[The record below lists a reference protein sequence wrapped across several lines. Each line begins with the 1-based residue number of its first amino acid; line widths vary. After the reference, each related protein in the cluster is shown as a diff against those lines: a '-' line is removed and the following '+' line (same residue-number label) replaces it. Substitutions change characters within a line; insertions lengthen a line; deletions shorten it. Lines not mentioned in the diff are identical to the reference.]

1 MGRASLSV
9 KVNTIAGNQ
18 VDCHTGPV
26 SGELSPCKR
35 DYDPFLEH
43 QQPSL
48 RWNYFPRTTACRSSP
63 AQQANMDETTPTP
76 PFPAQDLP
84 ILGDAPT
91 SAPVQLPAPTG
102 ISADEIA
109 LYDRQIRLWGVQAQ
123 EKIRNA
129 NILLI
134 TMKALANEIAKNLVL
149 AGIHSLT
156 IVDHELITAN
166 DLGSQFFISE
176 SDIGT
181 NRAEAAAPQIRK
193 LNPRVSVIVDQT
205 DIRVRGP
212 DYFGAFDV
220 VIATD
225 LHPDS
230 LNIINT
236 ATRINHRP
244 FYAAGVHGFYGFIFS
259 DLIQHDYVVEREKS
273 NRATVLGP
281 ETRTRSVVDVK
292 VKKEGGKNVEMVTK
306 RELYSTWFLASDAAS
321 LPAEF
326 LKSRRRLKAVTP
338 ILSCLR
344 ALWEFLQFNDGRMPS
359 TTEDLKMFTVLA
371 TQKHKA
377 LGLPDETLRS
387 EVLRKFLQNLGSE
400 VAPVTAVLGG
410 QLAQDVI
417 NVLGARQQPIQNMVI
432 FDGDSMEAPSY
443 PLHPEGLLGEALLPL
458 SVGAENGAIMN
469 GILPLNGGFQ
479 PDIIPV

>member
-1 MGRASLSV
+1 MNSA
-9 KVNTIAGNQ
+9 Q
-18 VDCHTGPV
+18 
-26 SGELSPCKR
+26 
-35 DYDPFLEH
+35 
-43 QQPSL
+43 
-48 RWNYFPRTTACRSSP
+48 
-63 AQQANMDETTPTP
+63 QQANIEKLTAQPV
-76 PFPAQDLP
+76 FPAQDLS
-84 ILGDAPT
+84 IHRDAP
-91 SAPVQLPAPTG
+91 APLAEKSQFPAPTG

-129 NILLI
+129 KVLLI
-134 TMKALANEIAKNLVL
+134 SMKALANEIAKNLVL

-156 IVDHELITAN
+156 IVDHELVTAN

-176 SDIGT
+176 PDVGT
-181 NRAEAAAPQIRK
+181 NRGEAAAPQIRK
-193 LNPRVSVIVDQT
+193 LNPRVKVIVDQT
-205 DIRVRGP
+205 DIRMRGP

-236 ATRINHRP
+236 ATRINHKP
-244 FYAAGVHGFYGFIFS
+244 FYAAGI
-259 DLIQHDYVVEREKS
+259 
-273 NRATVLGP
+273 
-281 ETRTRSVVDVK
+281 VDVQ
-292 VKKEGGKNVEMVTK
+292 VKKESGKNVEMVTK
-306 RELYSTWFLASDAAS
+306 RESYSTWFLASDAAT

-326 LKSRRRLKAVTP
+326 LKSKRRLKAVTP

-344 ALWEFLQFNDGRMPS
+344 ALWEFVQFNDGRMPS

-377 LGLPDETLRS
+377 LGLPDETLKS

-400 VAPVTAVLGG
+400 IAPVTAVLGG

-417 NVLGARQQPIQNMVI
+417 NVLGARQQPIQNMII

-443 PLHPEGLLGEALLPL
+443 ALHPEGLLGEALLPL
-458 SVGAENGAIMN
+458 SVGAENGVMMD
-469 GILPLNGGFQ
+469 GILPIDGSFQ
-479 PDIIPV
+479 PEIIQV

>member
-1 MGRASLSV
+1 MGGARLSSLNLRRASLSV

-18 VDCHTGPV
+18 VDYHTGPV

-109 LYDRQIRLWGVQAQ
+109 
-123 EKIRNA
+123 
-129 NILLI
+129 
-134 TMKALANEIAKNLVL
+134 KNLVL

-220 VIATD
+220 VTATD

-326 LKSRRRLKAVTP
+326 LKSRRRLKVVTP

-458 SVGAENGAIMN
+458 SVG
-469 GILPLNGGFQ
+469 PC
-479 PDIIPV
+479 

>member
-1 MGRASLSV
+1 METLPDQTLQGEMG
-9 KVNTIAGNQ
+9 G
-18 VDCHTGPV
+18 
-26 SGELSPCKR
+26 
-35 DYDPFLEH
+35 
-43 QQPSL
+43 
-48 RWNYFPRTTACRSSP
+48 
-63 AQQANMDETTPTP
+63 
-76 PFPAQDLP
+76 
-84 ILGDAPT
+84 ILGASATAPE
-91 SAPVQLPAPTG
+91 G

-123 EKIRNA
+123 EKIRSA

-134 TMKALANEIAKNLVL
+134 TMRALSNEIAKNLVL
-149 AGIHSLT
+149 AGIRSLT
-156 IVDHELITAN
+156 IVDHALVTES
-166 DLGSQFFISE
+166 DLGAQFFVSE
-176 SDIGT
+176 SDIGK
-181 NRAEAAAPQIRK
+181 NRAEAAAPNIRK
-193 LNPRVSVIVDQT
+193 LNPRVIVNVDQS
-205 DIRVRGP
+205 DIKTKGP
-212 DYFGAFDV
+212 DYFGSFDV

-236 ATRINHRP
+236 ATRLNHKP

-273 NRATVLGP
+273 NRPTLLEP

-292 VKKEGGKNVEMVTK
+292 TKKENGKLIELVTK

-321 LPAEF
+321 LPAEY

-344 ALWEFLQFNDGRMPS
+344 ALWEFLQLQDGRLPS
-359 TTEDLKMFTVLA
+359 TTEDLKIFTVSA

-387 EVLRKFLQNLGSE
+387 EVLRKFLQNLGKE
-400 VAPVTAVLGG
+400 IAPVTAVLGG

-417 NVLGARQQPIQNMVI
+417 NVLGCRQQPIQNMVL
-432 FDGDSMEAPSY
+432 FDGDTMEAPMY
-443 PLHPEGLLGEALLPL
+443 ALHPEGALGEGLLPL
-458 SVGAENGAIMN
+458 SSGAESGAIVN
-469 GILPLNGGFQ
+469 GGAAANTGAGFQ
-479 PDIIPV
+479 PDIIQV